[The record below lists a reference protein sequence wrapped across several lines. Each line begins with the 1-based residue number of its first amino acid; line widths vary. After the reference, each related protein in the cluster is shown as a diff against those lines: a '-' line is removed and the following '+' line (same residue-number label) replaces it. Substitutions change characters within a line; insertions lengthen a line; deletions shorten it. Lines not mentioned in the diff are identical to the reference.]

1 MMEHGQIHSVYS
13 GLLAPFC
20 RDKKRDFASG
30 TGQELLRSK
39 VLQVLMTE
47 GQTAQ
52 TSGELPWR
60 TAFGSGLHLL
70 RHQRNDDVLRELAL
84 VRVREALSRWLPD
97 VEVTE
102 LRVTREGT
110 TLTLRLR
117 YRAAEA
123 QAEETAE
130 VSF

>member
-1 MMEHGQIHSVYS
+1 MMDS
-13 GLLAPFC
+13 GDSRRGVVAPLR
-20 RDKKRDFASG
+20 RDQKRDFASG
-30 TGQELLRSK
+30 TGTELLRSK
-39 VLQVLMTE
+39 VIQVLMTE

-60 TAFGSGLHLL
+60 TAFGAGLHLL

-97 VEVTE
+97 VQVTE
-102 LRVTREGT
+102 LSVVREGA

-117 YRAAEA
+117 YRAAGDDVD
-123 QAEETAE
+123 QATE
-130 VSF
+130 VIL

>member
-1 MMEHGQIHSVYS
+1 MMERDLSKQCCI
-13 GLLAPFC
+13 APFR

-30 TGQELLRSK
+30 TRQELLRSK
-39 VLQVLMTE
+39 VIQVLMTE
-47 GQTAQ
+47 GQTAR

-60 TAFGSGLHLL
+60 TALGSGLHLL

-97 VEVTE
+97 VQVTE
-102 LRVTREGT
+102 LSVSREGA

-117 YRAAEA
+117 YRAAEGR
-123 QAEETAE
+123 AEETAE
-130 VSF
+130 VNL